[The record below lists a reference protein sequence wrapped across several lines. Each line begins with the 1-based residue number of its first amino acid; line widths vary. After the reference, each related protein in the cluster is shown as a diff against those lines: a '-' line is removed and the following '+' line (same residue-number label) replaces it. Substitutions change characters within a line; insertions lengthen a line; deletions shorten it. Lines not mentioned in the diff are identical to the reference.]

1 MIERKKLIEV
11 ALPLDAINRESARE
25 KSIRHGHPSTLHL
38 WWARRPLAACRAVLF
53 AQMVDDPSSRPDLFP
68 TKETQDKERQR
79 LFTLIEE
86 LVKWENI
93 NNELLLQAARDEIKK
108 YADGELPPVLDPFC
122 GGGSIPLEAQRLGLE
137 AHGSDL
143 NPVAVLITK
152 ALIEIPPKFAG
163 MKPVRPA
170 QGQQEFAVDSWQGA
184 QGLAED
190 VRYYGQ
196 WMRKKAEERIG
207 HLYPKVKVT
216 AEMAA
221 NRKDLQPLVGQEL
234 TVIAWLWART
244 VASPNPACNGAH
256 VPLVRSFVLSTKK
269 SNQAWVEPVIDKKG
283 NKYSFNVLQGNISE
297 ENRRM
302 LSKGTKSSR
311 GANFRCLISDEP
323 IPGNYIKTEAK
334 EGRMSSRLLAIVAEG
349 PNGGIYL
356 PPVMEHVSIASSASP
371 KWFPEEL
378 LADDRRAIWCVNYGL
393 RRFGDLFTSRQ
404 LTALTAFSDLV
415 QEVREEVLK
424 DALADGLAETD
435 KGLAKGGRGAAAYAD
450 AVATYLA
457 FSVDRCTNYWS
468 SLTPWGGGFIV
479 QTFGRQ
485 ALPMVWDFAEANA
498 FSRSTGN
505 WTGAIDWIVKVIEY
519 ALPSQNYG
527 YAKQQNAMV
536 CSSESVKWMISTDPP
551 YYDNIGYA
559 DLADY
564 FYVWLRRSVGDI
576 YPELFSTIMVPKDEE
591 LVATPYRFGGNKEK
605 AKEFFEVGL
614 GQAFTCMRDAQNPD
628 YPLTVYYAFKQAETE
643 ASETGE
649 RTASTGWETM
659 LEGLVKSGFRITG
672 TWPMRTERDQGL
684 KSGINALASSIV
696 LVCRPRAKD
705 APMTTRR
712 DFFTA
717 LKRELP
723 EAIKKLQLGNI
734 APVDMNQAVIGPGM
748 AVFSRFGKVIE
759 ADGTAM
765 RVREALALIDQ
776 VFVEFMSEQE
786 GEYDAPT
793 RWALAWYEDY
803 GIEAGPY
810 GIAETLS
817 TAKNTV
823 VGGMAQIGIIK
834 AQAGKVRLLKRNEYS
849 EEWDPLTD
857 RDLTVWK
864 VAQHLVRA
872 HQENGDNAAADILR
886 KTGALGDTARNLAY
900 RLYTICE
907 RKNWAEEALPYNAL
921 VVSWPEIQRLAGK
934 GNIEQSTWI

>member
-1 MIERKKLIEV
+1 MTERKKLIEV

-53 AQMVDDPSSRPDLFP
+53 AQMVDDPASRPDLFP
-68 TKETQDKERQR
+68 TQESQEKERQR
-79 LFTLIEE
+79 LFSLIEE

-93 NNELLLQAARDEIKK
+93 NNEPLLQAARDEIKK

-216 AEMAA
+216 EEMARG
-221 NRKDLQPLVGQEL
+221 RKDLQPLMGQEL

-256 VPLVRSFVLSTKK
+256 VPLVRSFVLSKK
-269 SNQAWVEPVIDKKG
+269 KNNQAWVEPI
-283 NKYSFNVLQGNISE
+283 ISE
-297 ENRRM
+297 DKQSYYFEVRTGSGKSRAGTVNRRGGTCL
-302 LSKGTKSSR
+302 LSGVPMP
-311 GANFRCLISDEP
+311 FD
-323 IPGNYIKTEAK
+323 YIRAEGQA
-334 EGRMSSRLLAIVAEG
+334 GRMGARLMAIVAEG
-349 PNGGIYL
+349 PGGRVYL
-356 PPVMEHVSIASSASP
+356 PPVEEHIAIAESAVP
-371 KWFPEEL
+371 KWKPDAGLPRNPRDFKTP
-378 LADDRRAIWCVNYGL
+378 NYGMKT
-393 RRFGDLFTSRQ
+393 FGDLFTPRQ
-404 LTALTAFSDLV
+404 LTALTTFSDLV
-415 QEVREEVLK
+415 QDVRAEVLR
-424 DALADGLAETD
+424 DALAAGLAGD
-435 KGLAKGGRGAAAYAD
+435 VRGLEEGGSGAAAYAD

-457 FSVDRCTNYWS
+457 FAVDRCTNYWS

-505 WTGAIDWIVKVIEY
+505 WMGAINWIVKVIEY
-519 ALPSQNYG
+519 ALPTQKSG
-527 YAKQQNAMV
+527 YAKQLDAMV
-536 CSSESVKWMISTDPP
+536 CSSGSIKWMISTDPP

-576 YPELFSTIMVPKDEE
+576 YPNLFSTILVPKNAE
-591 LVATPYRFGGNKEK
+591 LVATPYRFGGDKEK

-614 GQAFTCMRDAQNPD
+614 GQAFTSMRSAQNSD

-643 ASETGE
+643 TSETGE
-649 RTASTGWETM
+649 LTASTGWETM

-696 LVCRPRAKD
+696 LVCRPRAQD

-723 EAIKKLQLGNI
+723 EAIKKLQIGNI

-748 AVFSRFGKVIE
+748 AVFSRYGKVIE

-786 GEYDAPT
+786 GEYDAKT
-793 RWALAWYEDY
+793 RWALAWFESFGMEAASY
-803 GIEAGPY
+803 GD
-810 GIAETLS
+810 AETLS
-817 TAKNTV
+817 KAKNTAV
-823 VGGMAQIGIIK
+823 SSMVQSGIVDAQG
-834 AQAGKVRLLKRNEYS
+834 GKVRLLKRREYP
-849 EEWDPLTD
+849 EEWDPLSEQS
-857 RDLTVWK
+857 LIVWK
-864 VAQHLVRA
+864 VAQYLVRA

-886 KTGALGDTARNLAY
+886 KTGAVGDKARNLAY

-934 GNIEQSTWI
+934 GNIEQTSWI

>member
-11 ALPLDAINRESARE
+11 ALPLEAINRESARE

-53 AQMVDDPSSRPDLFP
+53 AQMVDDPASRPDLFP
-68 TKETQDKERQR
+68 TKEAQDNERQR
-79 LFTLIEE
+79 LFSLIEE

-93 NNELLLQAARDEIKK
+93 NDEVLLQTVRDEIKI

-137 AHGSDL
+137 AHGGDL

-152 ALIEIPPKFAG
+152 ALIEIPPKFSG

-170 QGQQEFAVDSWQGA
+170 QGQQEFMVDSWQGA
-184 QGLAED
+184 KGLAED

-196 WMRKKAEERIG
+196 WMRKKAEARIG

-216 AEMAA
+216 EDMAR
-221 NRKDLQPLVGQEL
+221 NRKELKPLVGQEL

-256 VPLVRSFVLSTKK
+256 IPLVRSFALSTKK
-269 SNQAWVEPVIDKKG
+269 NNQAWVEPI
-283 NKYSFNVLQGNISE
+283 ISE
-297 ENRRM
+297 DKQSYHFEVKTGNGKPQAGTVNRRGGTCL
-302 LSKGTKSSR
+302 LSGVPMPFDYIRAEGQASR
-311 GANFRCLISDEP
+311 MGA
-323 IPGNYIKTEAK
+323 
-334 EGRMSSRLLAIVAEG
+334 RLMAIVAEG
-349 PNGGIYL
+349 PSGRVYL
-356 PPVMEHVSIASSASP
+356 PPIEQHEDTANVELPANIPTSSL
-371 KWFPEEL
+371 PEKAL
-378 LADDRRAIWCVNYGL
+378 GFRVQQYGMT
-393 RRFGDLFTSRQ
+393 RHSDLFTPRQ
-404 LTALTAFSDLV
+404 LTALTTFSDLV

-424 DALADGLAETD
+424 DALAAGLAED
-435 KGLAKGGRGAAAYAD
+435 GKGLAEGGRGAAAYAD

-457 FSVDRCTNYWS
+457 FAVDRIADRNS
-468 SLTPWGGGFIV
+468 SICSWDTSRDNTRN
-479 QTFGRQ
+479 TFARQ
-485 ALPMVWDFAEANA
+485 AIPMVWDYAESNP
-498 FSRSTGN
+498 FSNSTGN
-505 WTGAIDWIVKVIEY
+505 FLGAIDWICGVVANSPK
-519 ALPSQNYG
+519 AGFGL
-527 YAKQQNAMV
+527 AKQVNAT
-536 CSSESVKWMISTDPP
+536 ESINGVQQPVLSTDPP

-559 DLADY
+559 DLADF
-564 FYVWLRRSVGDI
+564 FYVWLRRSLGDV
-576 YPELFSTIMVPKDEE
+576 YPELFTTILVPKDEE
-591 LVATPYRFGGNKEK
+591 LVATPYRFEGDRER
-605 AKEFFEVGL
+605 AREFFETGL
-614 GQAFTCMRDAQNPD
+614 GDAFAGMRAAQNSK
-628 YPLTVYYAFKQAETE
+628 YPLTVYYAFKQAESETTE
-643 ASETGE
+643 AGNKTS
-649 RTASTGWETM
+649 STGWETM
-659 LEGLVKSGFRITG
+659 LEGLVRSGFRITG
-672 TWPMRTERDQGL
+672 TWPMRTELLNRPVA
-684 KSGINALASSIV
+684 SGTNALASSVV

-748 AVFSRFGKVIE
+748 AVFSRYGKVIE
-759 ADGTAM
+759 ADGSAM

-793 RWALAWYEDY
+793 RWALAWYEGY

-834 AQAGKVRLLKRNEYS
+834 AQAGKVRLLKRSEYS

-864 VAQHLVRA
+864 VAQHLVRV

-886 KTGALGDTARNLAY
+886 KTGALGNTARNLAY

-934 GNIEQSTWI
+934 GNIEQATWI